1 MNKTLSLYSA
11 LFSSII
17 FFPMAFAGISPHP
30 NIEIPTLPQRAN
42 IDGVI
47 DEPHWQLANE
57 VSLNFETRP
66 RENEAAPVK
75 TTAKIYATEKSVFV
89 AFKAYDPDPERILA
103 NLRDR
108 DNSWGDDTV
117 GVRFDT
123 YNDAKLAYNF
133 FVNPYGAQA
142 DSIENELT
150 GNESDAWDGIWYSA
164 GRKTEDGY
172 HVEMELPI
180 SMFAFDDS
188 LELQTWGIDFIRYYP
203 RSENHRI
210 ANNKIDRNNNCNL
223 CQIGTATGLKG
234 ATQGSGIQI
243 TPSIVATRDS
253 ERDLNSD
260 SPRDDETQVEPG
272 ADLRWAITPSTLLNA
287 TINPDFSQVE
297 ADAGQLDVNTTFALF
312 YPEKRPFFLDN
323 KDYFDTQYN
332 LLHTRN
338 IVSPDYGLK
347 LTGKA
352 DEHTSAV
359 LIAQD
364 SETNFL
370 VPGNLGSQVATLDD
384 KSTNLAARYR
394 YDATSKLAVG
404 TLITLKK
411 SDNYHNYLASGDVK
425 YQPTPQDTF
434 NAQVAASQTQYPE
447 FLRNELDC
455 DIRDC
460 EAYLR
465 TSKDGNFTG
474 DFYRLR
480 YAHDRRNWGIFTN
493 YESFSDDFRA
503 DLGFIDQVDFN
514 KFVTGGR
521 YNWYPK
527 DSFFNEINIGGDW
540 DISRNDK
547 NELIEK
553 EAEASL
559 RLFGKYQSYF
569 GIGIVDRNKIG
580 LRQTAGELDDIK
592 QRATL
597 DIDGNTTLF
606 EETFLWSRLE
616 FDPVSNV
623 YFGISVN
630 YGDEIDVVNNQSG
643 KNLRVSPDIEWDILD
658 NLSMELSHTFKRLN
672 VVDGRLFT
680 ANLTDLRLN
689 WQFSIKSFLRLS
701 SVYQDTDRNLNLY
714 KAEFRPS
721 DKSSSELSSEI
732 LYGYKLNPL
741 SVFYLGYSDNRV
753 ANDDIESL
761 EQNERRIFM
770 KLSYAFVM

>member
-1 MNKTLSLYSA
+1 
-11 LFSSII
+11 
-17 FFPMAFAGISPHP
+17 MAFAGDSQHP
-30 NIEIPTLPQRAN
+30 NVEIPTLTKKAK
-42 IDGVI
+42 IDGFI
-47 DEPHWQLANE
+47 DEPHWQLATE
-57 VSLNFETRP
+57 VSLNYETRP
-66 RENEAAPVK
+66 RENETAPVK
-75 TTAKIYATEKSVFV
+75 TTAKIYATDKSIFV
-89 AFKAYDPDPERILA
+89 AFKAFDPNPDEIIA
-103 NLRDR
+103 NIRDR
-108 DNSWGDDTV
+108 DSSWGDDTV
-117 GVRFDT
+117 GIRFDT
-123 YNDAKLAYNF
+123 YNDSKLAYNF

-188 LELQTWGIDFIRYYP
+188 LDIQTWGIDFIRYYP

-210 ANNKIDRNNNCNL
+210 ANNKLDRNNNCNL

-243 TPSIVATRDS
+243 TPSIVASRNS
-253 ERDLNSD
+253 ERDLHPNTPWD
-260 SPRDDETQVEPG
+260 NETDVEPG
-272 ADLRWAITPSTLLNA
+272 VDLRWAITPSTLLNA

-312 YPEKRPFFLDN
+312 FPEKRPFFLDN

-338 IVSPDYGLK
+338 IASPDYGLK
-347 LTGKA
+347 LTSKA
-352 DEHTSAV
+352 DAHTSAV

-370 VPGNLGSQVATLDD
+370 IPGNLGSQVASLDD
-384 KSTNLAARYR
+384 KSTNIAARYR
-394 YDATSKLAVG
+394 YDATTNLAIG
-404 TLITLKK
+404 TLVTIKK
-411 SDNYHNYLASGDVK
+411 SENYHNYLASSDLK

-434 NAQVAASQTQYPE
+434 NAQVAVSQTEYPE
-447 FLRNELDC
+447 FLRNDLGC

-460 EAYLR
+460 EPYLR
-465 TSKDGNFTG
+465 TSKDGSFNG
-474 DFYRLR
+474 NFYRLR
-480 YAHDRRNWGIFTN
+480 YAHDRRNWGLFAN

-527 DSFFNEINIGGDW
+527 NSFFNEIRIGGDW
-540 DISRNDK
+540 DISHNDN

-553 EAEASL
+553 EVEANI
-559 RLFGKYQSYF
+559 RFFGQYQSYF
-569 GIGIVDRNKIG
+569 GIGMVDRSKIG
-580 LRQTAGELDDIK
+580 LRQTAGDLDDLK
-592 QRATL
+592 QNATL
-597 DIDGNTTLF
+597 AIDDNTTLF

-623 YFGISVN
+623 SFGMSVN
-630 YGDEIDVVNNQSG
+630 YGDEIDVVNNQLG
-643 KNLRVSPDIEWDILD
+643 KNLRISPDIEWDILD
-658 NLSMELSHTFKRLN
+658 NLSMEISHTYKRLN
-672 VVDGRLFT
+672 VDDGRLFT

-689 WQFSIKSFLRLS
+689 WQFSVKSFLRLS
-701 SVYQDTDRNLNLY
+701 SVYRDTERNLELY
-714 KAEFRPS
+714 KAEFRPNF
-721 DKSSSELSSEI
+721 KLSSALSNEI

-741 SVFYLGYSDNRV
+741 SVFYLGYSDNSIE
-753 ANDDIESL
+753 NDDIDSFEP
-761 EQNERRIFM
+761 NERRIFM
-770 KLSYAFVM
+770 KLSYAFVI